1 LRTLTGQLWHEGC
14 SRTLSDAPR
23 HWSHTMGDVLY
34 LGYVVGFFLL
44 TWAFVKL
51 CERV

>member
-1 LRTLTGQLWHEGC
+1 MNVMADLI
-14 SRTLSDAPR
+14 
-23 HWSHTMGDVLY
+23 Y
-34 LGYVVGFFLL
+34 LGYTVAFFLL

>member
-1 LRTLTGQLWHEGC
+1 M
-14 SRTLSDAPR
+14 S
-23 HWSHTMGDVLY
+23 VLAD
-34 LGYVVGFFLL
+34 LLYVAVTVGFFEL